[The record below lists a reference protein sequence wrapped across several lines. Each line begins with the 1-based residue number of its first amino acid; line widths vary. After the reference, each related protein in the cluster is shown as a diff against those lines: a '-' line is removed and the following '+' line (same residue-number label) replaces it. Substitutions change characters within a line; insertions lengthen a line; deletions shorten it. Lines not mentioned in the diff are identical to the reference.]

1 LITNLGIDASQN
13 QKISNKK
20 IKWFVLSDAIN
31 SKQIESNFK
40 ETYKTFHFVFVSSL
54 HALVNLINLT
64 INHSIIWETSKNNF

>member
-40 ETYKTFHFVFVSSL
+40 ESYKTVHFVFVNSL
-54 HALVNLINLT
+54 YALVNLINLT